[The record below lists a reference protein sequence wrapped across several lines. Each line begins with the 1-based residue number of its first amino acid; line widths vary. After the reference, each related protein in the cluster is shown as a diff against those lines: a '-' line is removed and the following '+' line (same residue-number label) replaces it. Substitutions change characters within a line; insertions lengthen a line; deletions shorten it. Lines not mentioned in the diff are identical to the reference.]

1 MQKTI
6 STEDLYLAA
15 YLVTCELNVAG
26 HERSQG
32 RSIFHFTGP
41 GLEDL
46 VNKYYADNVRVSPSE
61 FGQAIRSLKALMY
74 NGTTIQPYNE
84 HDTAKRNAIV

>member
-15 YLVTCELNVAG
+15 YLVTCEKSITG

-32 RSIFHFTGP
+32 RSIFHFTGSD
-41 GLEDL
+41 LDDL
-46 VNKYYADNVRVSPSE
+46 VNNYYADRVRVSPSE
-61 FGQAIRSLKALMY
+61 FGHAIRSLKALMY
-74 NGTTIQPYNE
+74 NGTTITPNNE
-84 HDTAKRNAIV
+84 HETTQRNAIV